1 MDQVPQRQSKSGW
14 SIVEDQYL
22 LGDELGNG
30 SYGYVKEAI
39 HKISRTR
46 VAIKMVPKL
55 FMDNVDTK
63 RILREIDLLSLIR
76 NEFVVELLDIIYE
89 DWNPEFDTVFLVFE
103 WAPCDL
109 KKLFFTHCF
118 IKPDD
123 IERIIYKILCGLNYI
138 HSCSVLHRD
147 LKPSNILLQD
157 NYQIKICDFGLARSV
172 LTEDDYNN
180 NNNKNEE
187 NKNNNSENK
196 GNNSNNNTSTTSD
209 TTGSS
214 NPENKPKSKGISKY
228 MKKSKP
234 TPSQNNTTDNNN
246 NDNNNPKSP
255 VQKKSNL
262 KTQVLSHHV
271 VTRWYR
277 APELILIQNN
287 YTTAIDVWSL
297 GCIFGE
303 LMTLLKDN
311 CANPYERKPLF
322 PGKSCFP
329 LSPPKD
335 QSTVVK
341 TNHGYPVDSRDQLN
355 VIFEVIGAP
364 SEEDMAFITDTH
376 AKDYLR
382 SFEKKNKK
390 NLKER
395 FSGSTEMSLDLLKR
409 MIEFNP
415 DKRITIKECLEHPFF
430 KNVRDPSKERVS
442 SSVLNLGYEN
452 FELSFEELRVK
463 FVEVITNFKYQQ
475 GTYSNNNNYMNVN
488 YGNQNIQNIQMDQ
501 IMNTNISNTTD
512 VDMNI
517 EN

>member
-1 MDQVPQRQSKSGW
+1 MDPNMNKNTNTKLTGW
-14 SIVEDQYL
+14 KLVEEQYF

-30 SYGYVKEAI
+30 SYGFVKEAI
-39 HKISRTR
+39 HKKTNLR

-55 FMDNVDTK
+55 FMDNIDTK
-63 RILREIDLLSLIR
+63 RILREIDLLSSIR
-76 NEFVVELLDIIYE
+76 NEFVVELLDILYE
-89 DWNPEFDTVFLVFE
+89 EKNPDFDTVFLVFE

-109 KKLFFTHCF
+109 KKLFFTPCF
-118 IKPDD
+118 IKNED
-123 IERIIYKILCGLNYI
+123 IEKIIYKILCGLYYI

-157 NYQIKICDFGLARSV
+157 NYAIKICDFGLARSV
-172 LTEDDYNN
+172 LSECDYPENIVNN
-180 NNNKNEE
+180 NNNNVPMKEE
-187 NKNNNSENK
+187 
-196 GNNSNNNTSTTSD
+196 GINNNTEPAKTQPKKGVMKFMKKKPTAEPIPANNIND
-209 TTGSS
+209 S
-214 NPENKPKSKGISKY
+214 NLTDDPKKPKS
-228 MKKSKP
+228 MK
-234 TPSQNNTTDNNN
+234 
-246 NDNNNPKSP
+246 
-255 VQKKSNL
+255 
-262 KTQVLSHHV
+262 QVLSHHV

-287 YTTAIDVWSL
+287 YTSTIDIWSL

-311 CANPYERKPLF
+311 CVNPYERKPLF

-335 QSTVVK
+335 QSTIIK

-355 VIFEVIGAP
+355 VIFDVIGAP
-364 SEEDMAFITDTH
+364 MEEDIEFITDQH

-395 FSGSTEMSLDLLKR
+395 FSGSSDESLDLLCR

-415 DKRITIKECLEHPFF
+415 NKRITIRECFEHPFF
-430 KNVRDPSKERVS
+430 RNVRDTSKEKTS
-442 SSVLNLGYEN
+442 NNILNLDYEN
-452 FELSFEELRVK
+452 LELSFEQLKMK
-463 FVEVITNFKYQQ
+463 FVEVINNFKIKQR
-475 GTYSNNNNYMNVN
+475 GSLIVSA
-488 YGNQNIQNIQMDQ
+488 GSSE
-501 IMNTNISNTTD
+501 ISNTTTGAGSMD
-512 VDMNI
+512 VEMNI

>member
-1 MDQVPQRQSKSGW
+1 MEQQKSLKYNSW
-14 SIVEDQYL
+14 RIVEDQYC

-39 HKISRTR
+39 HKETNTR

-55 FMDNVDTK
+55 FLDNIDTK
-63 RILREIDLLSLIR
+63 RILREIDLLSSIR

-89 DWNPEFDTVFLVFE
+89 EGNPEFDTVFLVFE

-109 KKLFFTHCF
+109 KKLFFTPCF
-118 IKPDD
+118 IKNED
-123 IERIIYKILCGLNYI
+123 IEKIIYKILCGLYYI

-157 NYQIKICDFGLARSV
+157 NYAIKICDFGLARSV
-172 LTEDDYNN
+172 LSHCDYPENTANN
-180 NNNKNEE
+180 NNN
-187 NKNNNSENK
+187 
-196 GNNSNNNTSTTSD
+196 
-209 TTGSS
+209 
-214 NPENKPKSKGISKY
+214 
-228 MKKSKP
+228 
-234 TPSQNNTTDNNN
+234 TPNNN
-246 NDNNNPKSP
+246 NIEATETTNKPATKAKGVMKFMKKKPQNPEQENANMTNSANTNNTNVADYS
-255 VQKKSNL
+255 KKPNNM
-262 KTQVLSHHV
+262 KQVLSHHV

-287 YTTAIDVWSL
+287 YTRAIDVWSL

-311 CANPYERKPLF
+311 CVNPYERKPLF

-335 QSTVVK
+335 QSTLIK

-355 VIFEVIGAP
+355 VIFEVIGTP
-364 SEEDMAFITDTH
+364 MEEDLDFITDLH

-395 FSGSTEMSLDLLKR
+395 FNGSSDESLDLLTR

-415 DKRITIKECLEHPFF
+415 NKRITIMECFEHPFF
-430 KNVRDPSKERVS
+430 KNVRDRKKEKTS
-442 SSVLNLGYEN
+442 DYILNLDYDN
-452 FELSFEELRVK
+452 LELTFDELRLK
-463 FVEVITNFKYQQ
+463 FVEVITFFKNKQIGNNRNFNVF
-475 GTYSNNNNYMNVN
+475 GNTYINETS
-488 YGNQNIQNIQMDQ
+488 
-501 IMNTNISNTTD
+501 
-512 VDMNI
+512 VDMMI
-517 EN
+517 D